1 MDSMYDLNSWGNQ
14 LREEEIREAQ
24 RCSLA
29 KKGKADHKTP
39 FKLSGVGS
47 ALSGVLGPF
56 R

>member
-1 MDSMYDLNSWGNQ
+1 MDPLHDIDYWSKQ
-14 LREEEIREAQ
+14 RREEEIREAQ
-24 RCSLA
+24 RGSLA